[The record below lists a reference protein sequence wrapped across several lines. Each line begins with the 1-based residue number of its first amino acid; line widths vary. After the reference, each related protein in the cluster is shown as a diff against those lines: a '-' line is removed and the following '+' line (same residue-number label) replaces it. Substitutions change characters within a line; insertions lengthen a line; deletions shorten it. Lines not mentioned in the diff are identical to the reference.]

1 LPATIVLAT
10 LGMTLGATPSAG
22 QSPVRLEADAKL
34 ILSDNPFL
42 LGGDDT
48 ESAAVEITAR
58 PEATWS
64 LGPASSLDLSG
75 VAAYRRYTR
84 RYGDFLTGR
93 ADLEINHRDSE
104 FLSLGGRV
112 SYARDL
118 PADALTESIDF
129 SVDSRTIRESVS
141 AHSSIEWNPSAHM
154 QITGA
159 AGWEKLR
166 YPGSAWLSSI
176 SAYHLDLGASRRVS
190 ETTSLGAEASAT
202 FTDMA
207 GSGNLSAKAIRAT
220 VAHRLGPIWQANAQ
234 LGVEWTGVDAP
245 GGEERGQ
252 LSGSGRLCYQP
263 ERLEL
268 CATTSLQ
275 SEVSGFA
282 GLQREFHIG
291 MMARRRL
298 DERSSLSGSAAY
310 RSAEL
315 GVAGNRTKA
324 LHLATAYERRLS
336 EMLSLTGSVDY
347 LNRTFLTGERNDA
360 VILRIGIAVGR
371 ERR

>member
-1 LPATIVLAT
+1 
-10 LGMTLGATPSAG
+10 M
-22 QSPVRLEADAKL
+22 
-34 ILSDNPFL
+34 
-42 LGGDDT
+42 
-48 ESAAVEITAR
+48 
-58 PEATWS
+58 
-64 LGPASSLDLSG
+64 
-75 VAAYRRYTR
+75 
-84 RYGDFLTGR
+84 TGR
-93 ADLEINHRDSE
+93 ADIEVSHRDSE
-104 FLSLGGRV
+104 YLSLGGRV

-129 SVDSRTIRESVS
+129 SVDSRTVRESVS
-141 AHSSIEWNPSAHM
+141 AHSSIEWNPSART

-159 AGWEKLR
+159 ASLERLR

-176 SAYHLDLGASRRVS
+176 SAYHMDLGASRRVS
-190 ETTSLGAEASAT
+190 ETTSLGVEGSAT

-220 VAHRLGPIWQANAQ
+220 VVHRLGPIWQADAE

-245 GGEERGQ
+245 GGEQRAQ

-263 ERLEL
+263 ERLEI

-298 DERSSLSGSAAY
+298 DERSSLSVSAAY
-310 RSAEL
+310 RSADL
-315 GVAGNRTKA
+315 GVAENRTKA
-324 LHLATAYERRLS
+324 LQLTTAYERRLS
-336 EMLSLTGSVDY
+336 ERFSLTGSVDY

-360 VILRIGIAVGR
+360 AIIRIGITFGR